1 MTNISKYTVK
11 KGFYREVEDVDI
23 YIPSSSIFIKDNTN
37 CGDGLHDGHYH
48 FLGIAPYKEFQDFID
63 FIDEDDDAPDYIDC
77 HYGLGKEWVLFEVK
91 NVDDKGQF
99 NVVSVEEFNKICDFK
114 KYCIAAWKEGE
125 VKSLRKIKYIN
136 SIYDIEVIDADPHS
150 IITCNIELS
159 DLYFLYKRDYYV
171 VSSKNN
177 IINMYWKQM
186 VYNALTSMG
195 IPCYKS
201 YDNNINMGAAVMLYS
216 DMLNFNCDDRDL
228 LTFHRLINFKEY
240 KKLY

>member
-1 MTNISKYTVK
+1 MANISKYTVK
-11 KGFYREVEDVDI
+11 KGFYRKVEEVEI

-37 CGDGLHDGHYH
+37 CGDGLHDSHYH
-48 FLGIAPYKEFQDFID
+48 FLGIAPYKEFHDFID

-77 HYGLGKEWVLFEVK
+77 YYALGKEWVLFEVK

-99 NVVSVEEFNKICDFK
+99 NVVSIEEFNKICDFK
-114 KYCIAAWKEGE
+114 KYCIAAWNEGE

-136 SIYDIEVIDADPHS
+136 SIYDIEVIDVDPHS
-150 IITCNIELS
+150 IMTYSIELS
-159 DLYFLYKRDYYV
+159 DLFFLYKRDYHV

-186 VYNALTSMG
+186 VYNALRSMG

-201 YDNNINMGAAVMLYS
+201 YDNNINMGAAVMLHS
-216 DMLNFNCDDRDL
+216 DIKNFNCDDRTI
-228 LTFHRLINFKEY
+228 LTYYRLINFKEY